1 MLVVLIV
8 VLSVTLLWALVRQ
21 WRYTSALRRLQKAIF
36 TKQPLLRE
44 DDPGAL
50 GQSWDEVCDRTNELI
65 DEVNHLQQ
73 LRSGQ
78 LAQFEATLGSLR
90 EAVLIVDGNNYILLA
105 NQALREIFPQAVN
118 ILGQRL
124 ETVLHSAAFLSH
136 VEAVRRGLS
145 PPQQEIEFVEGSAT
159 VWVEVAGTVIPPLDP
174 ARGACAL
181 FVLHDVTRQKRL
193 ELVRKEFVANVSH
206 ELRTPLS
213 VIKGY
218 VETLVDGS
226 EGIAPEDRR
235 RFLLTIQ
242 RHTERL
248 NSILEDLLQLSRLE
262 SVTPGLKRE
271 PTDVAALVRG
281 VIDDYRPRAEQT
293 GHPLTLEEEGGA
305 ELEREVSADPLRVT
319 QVLGNLLDNA
329 LKHTPRGARIAVSV
343 RALPDAIQVSVRD
356 TGPGIPEADIP
367 HVFERFY
374 RVDKGRSRDTG
385 GTGLGLSIVKHI
397 VQLHG
402 GRVWVESTVGS
413 GSVFHFTLPRRG
425 EGSGGGSGS
434 GAAR

>member
-1 MLVVLIV
+1 MLVVLVIL
-8 VLSVTLLWALVRQ
+8 LSVALVWSLVRL
-21 WRYTSALRRLQKAIF
+21 WRHASALRRLQKAIF

-44 DDPGAL
+44 DDPGTL
-50 GQSWDEVCDRTNELI
+50 GESWDEVCDRTNELI
-65 DEVNHLQQ
+65 EEVNHLQQ

-90 EAVLIVDGNNYILLA
+90 EAVLIVDENNYILLA
-105 NQALREIFPQAVN
+105 NQALHEIFPDAVN

-124 ETVLHSAAFLSH
+124 ESVLHSAAFLSH
-136 VEAVRRGLS
+136 VESVRRNLA
-145 PPQQEIEFVEGSAT
+145 PPQQEIEFVEGSASI
-159 VWVEVAGTVIPPLDP
+159 WIEVTGTVIPPLDP
-174 ARGACAL
+174 TRGTCAL

-218 VETLVDGS
+218 VETLVDGQ
-226 EGIAPEDRR
+226 EGVAPEDRT

-248 NSILEDLLQLSRLE
+248 NSILEDLLLLSRLE
-262 SVTPGLKRE
+262 SVTPGLKPE
-271 PTDVAALVRG
+271 STDLAALVRG
-281 VIDDYRPRAEQT
+281 VIDDYHVRAENA
-293 GHPLTLEEEGGA
+293 GHPLALHTEDGA
-305 ELEREVSADPLRVT
+305 GVSSVLRVDPLRVT

-329 LKHTPRGARIAVSV
+329 LKHTPRGARIDVTLRPGADEV
-343 RALPDAIQVSVRD
+343 QVSVRD
-356 TGPGIPEADIP
+356 TGPGIPADDLP

-402 GRVWVESTVGS
+402 GRVWVESTLGAGS
-413 GSVFHFTLPRRG
+413 AFHFTLPRRI
-425 EGSGGGSGS
+425 EGK
-434 GAAR
+434 

>member
-1 MLVVLIV
+1 MLVVFLIL
-8 VLSVTLLWALVRQ
+8 LSVALAWSLVRL
-21 WRYTSALRRLQKAIF
+21 WRHAAALRRLQKAIF

-44 DDPGAL
+44 DNPGTL
-50 GQSWDEVCDRTNELI
+50 GEAWDEVCDRTNELI
-65 DEVNHLQQ
+65 EEVNHLQQ

-105 NQALREIFPQAVN
+105 NQALHEIFPQAVN

-124 ETVLHSAAFLSH
+124 ESVLHSAAFLSH
-136 VEAVRRGLS
+136 VEAVRRHLA
-145 PPQQEIEFVEGSAT
+145 PPQQEIEFVEGSASI
-159 VWVEVAGTVIPPLDP
+159 WVEVTGTVIPPLDP
-174 ARGACAL
+174 ARGTCAL
-181 FVLHDVTRQKRL
+181 FVLHEVTRQKRL

-218 VETLVDGS
+218 VETLVDGQ
-226 EGIAPEDRR
+226 ECIASEDRA

-248 NSILEDLLQLSRLE
+248 NSILEDLLLLSRLE
-262 SVTPGLKRE
+262 SVTPGLKPE
-271 PTDVAALVRG
+271 SIDLAVLVRS
-281 VIDDYRPRAEQT
+281 VIDDYRDRAESA
-293 GHPLTLEEEGGA
+293 GHPLALHEEGGA
-305 ELEREVSADPLRVT
+305 DASAVLHLDPLRVT

-329 LKHTPRGARIAVSV
+329 LKHTPRGARIDVTLH
-343 RALPDAIQVSVRD
+343 RRPDEVQVTVRD
-356 TGPGIPEADIP
+356 TGPGIPADDLP

-402 GRVWVESTVGS
+402 GRVWVESTLGAGS
-413 GSVFHFTLPRRG
+413 AFHFALPRRG
-425 EGSGGGSGS
+425 
-434 GAAR
+434 

>member
-1 MLVVLIV
+1 MTVALIV
-8 VLSVTLLWALVRQ
+8 VLSIALLWTVVRL
-21 WRYTSALRRLQKAIF
+21 WRHGAALRRLQKAIF

-50 GQSWDEVCDRTNELI
+50 GESWDEFCDRTNELI
-65 DEVNHLQQ
+65 EEVNHLQT
-73 LRSGQ
+73 LRSSQ

-105 NQALREIFPQAVN
+105 NQALHEIFPQAVN

-124 ETVLHSAAFLSH
+124 ESVLHSAGLLSH
-136 VEAVRRGLS
+136 VEAVRRQLA
-145 PPQQEIEFVEGSAT
+145 PPQQEIEFVDGNTST
-159 VWVEVAGTVIPPLDP
+159 WVEVTGTVIPPLDP
-174 ARGACAL
+174 ARGTCAL

-193 ELVRKEFVANVSH
+193 ERVRKEFVANVSH

-218 VETLVDGS
+218 VETLVDGQ
-226 EGIAPEDRR
+226 EGVAPEDRA

-248 NSILEDLLQLSRLE
+248 NSILEDLLLLSRLE
-262 SVTPGLKRE
+262 SVTPGLKPE
-271 PTDVAALVRG
+271 AHDPAALVRS
-281 VIDDYRPRAEQT
+281 VIDDYRARAESA
-293 GHPLTLEEEGGA
+293 GHPLTLHEEGGA
-305 ELEREVSADPLRVT
+305 DLHSPIPLDPLRVS

-329 LKHTPRGARIAVSV
+329 LRHTPRGARIDVSL
-343 RALPDAIQVSVRD
+343 RSAGDEIQVSVRD
-356 TGPGIPEADIP
+356 TGPGIPAADLP
-367 HVFERFY
+367 HIFERFY

-402 GRVWVESTVGS
+402 GRVWAESTPGS
-413 GSVFHFTLPRRG
+413 GSVFHCTLPRRG
-425 EGSGGGSGS
+425 EGAGGSGGSGS
-434 GAAR
+434 SR

>member
-1 MLVVLIV
+1 MLVVIV
-8 VLSVTLLWALVRQ
+8 ILLSVALFWSLVRL
-21 WRYTSALRRLQKAIF
+21 WRHTSGLRRLQKAIF

-44 DDPGAL
+44 DGPGTL
-50 GQSWDEVCDRTNELI
+50 GESWDEVCDRTNELI
-65 DEVNHLQQ
+65 EEVNHLQQ

-90 EAVLIVDGNNYILLA
+90 EAVLIVDENNYILLA
-105 NQALREIFPQAVN
+105 NQALHEIFPEAVN

-124 ETVLHSAAFLSH
+124 ESVLHSAAFLSH
-136 VEAVRRGLS
+136 VEAVRRNLA
-145 PPQQEIEFVEGSAT
+145 PPQQEIEFVEGSASI
-159 VWVEVAGTVIPPLDP
+159 WIEVTGTVIPPLDP
-174 ARGACAL
+174 TRGTCAL

-218 VETLVDGS
+218 VETLVDGQ
-226 EGIAPEDRR
+226 EGVALEDRT

-248 NSILEDLLQLSRLE
+248 NSILEDLLLLSRLE
-262 SVTPGLKRE
+262 SVTPGLKPE
-271 PTDVAALVRG
+271 SADLAALVHG
-281 VIDDYRPRAEQT
+281 VIDDYQVRAENA
-293 GHPLTLEEEGGA
+293 GHPLALHTEGGA
-305 ELEREVSADPLRVT
+305 DVSTVVRIDPLRVT

-329 LKHTPRGARIAVSV
+329 LKHTPRGARIDVTLRP
-343 RALPDAIQVSVRD
+343 RADEVQVSVRD
-356 TGPGIPEADIP
+356 TGPGIPADDLP

-402 GRVWVESTVGS
+402 GRVWVESTLGMGS
-413 GSVFHFTLPRRG
+413 EFHFTLPRRVD
-425 EGSGGGSGS
+425 
-434 GAAR
+434 AK